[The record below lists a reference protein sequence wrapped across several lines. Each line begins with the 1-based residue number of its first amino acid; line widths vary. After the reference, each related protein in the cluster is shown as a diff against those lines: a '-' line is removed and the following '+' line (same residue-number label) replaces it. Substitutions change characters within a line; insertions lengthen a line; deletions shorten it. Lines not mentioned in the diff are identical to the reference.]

1 MKKADTFIP
10 PDWLDSEAWAD
21 FEAHRREIKKP
32 LTDRARELAVKKLT
46 GMSKEAQ
53 RETINRAIE
62 NRWIALYPR
71 QDRHW
76 PLDTRPSPPVVKR
89 EKMSDGEW
97 RRRQKTA
104 SEKLKELR
112 RHLGKVL

>member
-1 MKKADTFIP
+1 MKKAATFTP

-21 FEAHRREIKKP
+21 FESHRRDIKKP

-62 NRWIALYPR
+62 NRWIALYPK
-71 QDRHW
+71 QEES
-76 PLDTRPSPPVVKR
+76 RPSPPVVKR
-89 EKMSDGEW
+89 EKMTDAEW

-104 SEKLKELR
+104 TQKLKELR